1 MASVSELLRAA
12 ELTGEESRREAEILL
27 GHVLQRS
34 RSWLYTWPEH
44 PVEAALAQ
52 HFRELLARRAAG
64 EPVAYLVGEREFWGL
79 SLRVT
84 PDTLIPRPD
93 TETLVE
99 WALDLPL
106 PGAAAVLDLG
116 TGSGAIAL
124 ALASE
129 RPHWRVA
136 AADRSEAALAVARS
150 NGERLLPGRVH
161 WFCSDWFA
169 RLPAGRFHLVVSNP
183 PYVAA
188 ADPHLQRGDLRFEP
202 RQALAA
208 GDDGLADIRRLIADA
223 PDWLHP
229 GGWLLLEHGFE
240 QAEAVRGLLE
250 AAGYSAVATRCDL
263 AGQPRVTG
271 GCRAD

>member
-12 ELTGEESRREAEILL
+12 ELTGEEARREAEILL
-27 GHVLQRS
+27 GHVLERP

-44 PVEAALAQ
+44 PVDATAAQ
-52 HFRELLARRAAG
+52 HYRELLARRAAG

-129 RPHWRVA
+129 RPCWQITG
-136 AADRSEAALAVARS
+136 ADRSEAALAVARA

-161 WFCSDWFA
+161 WCGSDWFA
-169 RLPAGRFHLVVSNP
+169 RVPAGRFHLLVSNP

-202 RQALAA
+202 RQALEA
-208 GDDGLADIRRLIADA
+208 GNDGLADIRRLVADA
-223 PDWLHP
+223 PAWLHP

-240 QAEAVRGLLE
+240 QAEAVRGLLD
-250 AAGYSAVATRCDL
+250 AAGFAAVATRCDL